1 MRCLLLGGVL
11 PQDKQGNGGP
21 PVHDGVDITA
31 GGTLLCEAWLCLQL
45 LRKRREHA
53 QVGKI
58 FNVIVA
64 GPLGWISGHGQHV
77 LEHFSLTGLLVGVR
91 LTALLS
97 VVLALPLRPNFR
109 GPPLEL
115 PATLSALSEAWSPVG
130 QAGVGVPAGRGGS
143 RTGERAVG
151 RGVCGIC
158 VARSNPK
165 GRRLSLAGLS
175 WKGRPASC
183 PGHLTLVEL
192 PGDLGHVLTC

>member
-31 GGTLLCEAWLCLQL
+31 GGTLLCEAWLCPQL

-77 LEHFSLTGLLVGVR
+77 LQERGKERRGVGSSLILPGSGTSQEPSLPTTLMASLQQGSLGTR
-91 LTALLS
+91 T
-97 VVLALPLRPNFR
+97 LPLRPHH
-109 GPPLEL
+109 
-115 PATLSALSEAWSPVG
+115 ALL
-130 QAGVGVPAGRGGS
+130 GS
-143 RTGERAVG
+143 
-151 RGVCGIC
+151 
-158 VARSNPK
+158 SN
-165 GRRLSLAGLS
+165 
-175 WKGRPASC
+175 
-183 PGHLTLVEL
+183 V
-192 PGDLGHVLTC
+192 